1 MKKIAMLHTSSAT
14 LAMMQQLIGDIM
26 PEAEVM
32 HLVEESMIKQVMK
45 AGGVTPNIA
54 ARIADY
60 VRIAEKADC
69 EIFITACSSIGTAVE
84 QCQFMTP
91 LQLARIDCAM
101 VDKAISLGENIA
113 VLATVAT
120 TMKPTLEYVQRKI
133 QASGKLCSVTPILME
148 EAFHALLAGNMETH
162 DRIVSE
168 GLHSAY
174 KQADVVMLAQASM
187 ARVLQQLPPPPVPVM
202 TSPESGIRWLK
213 TLAASE

>member
-26 PEAEVM
+26 PHAEVM

-45 AGGVTPNIA
+45 SGGVTPDIA
-54 ARIADY
+54 ARIAGY
-60 VRIAEKADC
+60 IQIAEKADC

-91 LQLARIDCAM
+91 LTLARIDCAM
-101 VDKAISLGENIA
+101 VERAIEQGERIA

-120 TMKPTLEYVQRKI
+120 TLKPTLDYVQRKV
-133 QASGKLCSVTPILME
+133 QESGKPRTVTPVLME
-148 EAFHALLAGNMETH
+148 EAFHALLAGDMNTH
-162 DRIVSE
+162 DRIVSD
-168 GLHSAY
+168 GLKEAFT
-174 KQADVVMLAQASM
+174 QADVVMLAQASM
-187 ARVLQQLPPPPVPVM
+187 ARVLQQLPAPPVPVL

-213 TLAASE
+213 ALAEA

>member
-14 LAMMQQLIGDIM
+14 LQMMQQLIADIM
-26 PEAEVM
+26 PQAEVM

-45 AGGVTPNIA
+45 AGGVSPAIA
-54 ARIADY
+54 ARIASY
-60 VRIAEKADC
+60 VQIAEKADC

-101 VDKAISLGENIA
+101 VDNAIQRGERIA

-120 TMKPTLEYVQRKI
+120 TLKPTLEYVERKV
-133 QASGKLCSVTPILME
+133 QESGKPLSVTSLLME
-148 EAFHALLAGNMETH
+148 DAFHVLLAGDMATH
-162 DRIVSE
+162 DRIVSD
-168 GLHSAY
+168 GLKSAFAS
-174 KQADVVMLAQASM
+174 ADVVMLAQASM
-187 ARVLQQLPPPPVPVM
+187 ARVLQQLPAPPVPVL

-213 TLAASE
+213 ALAEG

>member
-14 LAMMQQLIGDIM
+14 LAVMQQLIGDIM

-45 AGGVTPNIA
+45 AGGVTPDIA

-60 VRIAEKADC
+60 VRIAEKSDC
-69 EIFITACSSIGTAVE
+69 DIFITACSSIGTAVE
-84 QCQFMTP
+84 QCQFMTSV
-91 LQLARIDCAM
+91 QLARIDCAM
-101 VDKAISLGENIA
+101 VDEAINKGEHIA

-120 TMKPTLEYVQRKI
+120 TLKPTLDFVRRKVQE
-133 QASGKLCSVTPILME
+133 SGKQRIITPVLME
-148 EAFHALLAGNMETH
+148 EAFHALLNGDMGTH

-168 GLHSAY
+168 GLQKAFG
-174 KQADVVMLAQASM
+174 QADVIMLAQASM
-187 ARVLQQLPPPPVPVM
+187 ARVLQNMPEPPVPVL

-213 TLAASE
+213 TFAS

>member
-26 PEAEVM
+26 PEADVM

-60 VRIAEKADC
+60 VHIDEKADC

-91 LQLARIDCAM
+91 LQLARIDGAM
-101 VDKAISLGENIA
+101 VEKAISLGENIA

-120 TMKPTLEYVQRKI
+120 TMKPTLAYVQRKV
-133 QASGKLCSVTPILME
+133 QASGKQCTVTPI
-148 EAFHALLAGNMETH
+148 
-162 DRIVSE
+162 
-168 GLHSAY
+168 
-174 KQADVVMLAQASM
+174 
-187 ARVLQQLPPPPVPVM
+187 
-202 TSPESGIRWLK
+202 
-213 TLAASE
+213 

>member
-1 MKKIAMLHTSSAT
+1 MKKVAMLHTSSAT
-14 LAMMQQLIGDIM
+14 LAMMQQLTGDIM
-26 PEAEVM
+26 PTVEVM

-60 VRIAEKADC
+60 VHIAEKAECD
-69 EIFITACSSIGTAVE
+69 IFITACSSIGTAVE

-91 LQLARIDCAM
+91 LKLARIDCAM
-101 VDKAISLGENIA
+101 VEEAIDKGERIA

-120 TMKPTLEYVQRKI
+120 TLRPTLDYVQRKV
-133 QASGKLCSVTPILME
+133 QESGKRRTITPILME
-148 EAFHALLAGNMETH
+148 DAFHALLAGDMETH

-168 GLHSAY
+168 GLRSTFA
-174 KQADVVMLAQASM
+174 QADVIMLAQASM
-187 ARVLQQLPPPPVPVM
+187 ARVLQQLPAPPVPVM

-213 TLAASE
+213 ALAEA